1 MNIAPINYN
10 SNIYSNTV
18 RNIETPKVSFSG
30 KKQIIVETAKE
41 ASGCVLPAL
50 ILIVASPFLLIQNL
64 FENKESKISLK
75 LSRLTGEYEEHHG
88 SLNHF
93 REDLQEVNQYLDKY
107 SKNSD
112 YAQFVKEVMDFLHT
126 KFKEESYHWD
136 RVALFNNNDN
146 DNGISNLGWK
156 KFEAT
161 LITAAQMAVSKNG
174 KGIDKEQL
182 DKAILVAREIIQQ
195 NQ

>member
-1 MNIAPINYN
+1 MNITPIKYN
-10 SNIYSNTV
+10 SNIYGNTNK
-18 RNIETPKVSFSG
+18 NINNQNVSFCA
-30 KKQIIVETAKE
+30 KKQVITETVKD
-41 ASGCVLPAL
+41 ASGCILPAL

-64 FENKESKISLK
+64 FENKESKISRK
-75 LSRLTGEYEEHHG
+75 LSRLTGEYEEHDG

-112 YAQFVKEVMDFLHT
+112 YAQFVKEAMDFLHT

-182 DKAILVAREIIQQ
+182 DKYIQMSREIMQ
-195 NQ
+195 NK